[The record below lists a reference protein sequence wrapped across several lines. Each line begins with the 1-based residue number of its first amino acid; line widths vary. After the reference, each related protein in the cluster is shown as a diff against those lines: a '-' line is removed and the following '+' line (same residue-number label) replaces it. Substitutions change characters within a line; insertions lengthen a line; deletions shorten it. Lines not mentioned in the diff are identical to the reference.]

1 MDALGRLELKSGFET
16 PMAGSLHLHLS
27 KASLSLAPNSKVPGR
42 SSSQMNNGLVEI
54 AWIE

>member
-16 PMAGSLHLHLS
+16 LMAGSLRLHLS